1 MQLPTRDC
9 YMKLRQSICSAAVSL
24 FLEPTNKG
32 KLMLMPVSPA
42 AMMHSHLNIK
52 RTPLMND
59 PQTGPVE
66 RPLREILSSISASE
80 DLDQAHII
88 AGAINLYSES
98 IRRLGRRQMLAAE
111 DVFKIFQMVETLL
124 GAGEMDQGLRQLVTK
139 GRA

>member
-1 MQLPTRDC
+1 MSET
-9 YMKLRQSICSAAVSL
+9 
-24 FLEPTNKG
+24 
-32 KLMLMPVSPA
+32 
-42 AMMHSHLNIK
+42 
-52 RTPLMND
+52 
-59 PQTGPVE
+59 QTGPAD
-66 RPLREILSSISASE
+66 RPLREILSAINDAG

-111 DVFKIFQMVETLL
+111 DIFKIFQMVETLL

>member
-1 MQLPTRDC
+1 
-9 YMKLRQSICSAAVSL
+9 
-24 FLEPTNKG
+24 
-32 KLMLMPVSPA
+32 
-42 AMMHSHLNIK
+42 
-52 RTPLMND
+52 MND